1 MARIYMVLCFL
12 LVEIL
17 AGQGEVVLEIGKRL
31 AGDELREVFE
41 EQKEVL
47 NRHSVAI
54 YGGEK
59 GRNALLFGTV
69 VREDGYILTKASSY
83 LEIENVSLRIGGEK
97 HSEPV
102 LVALSEDWDLAL
114 LKVEAVGLEPVKLD
128 GERSLELGTWVISNG
143 GTSRR
148 ERRVRAG
155 VISAKS
161 REIKSRD
168 RPFLGV
174 MIDQEGE
181 EEGLLLKGVMKES
194 GAENAG
200 LRKGDVLTQVEEFKI
215 RDFEDIKEALSGRKV
230 GAVIRVGVL
239 RGGDSFEVEVELK
252 SRSELTKKKEQVDR
266 NDVMSGR
273 YSERRDDF
281 PRVIQH
287 STLMSAKN
295 IGGPLLTIDGSCV
308 GLNIAH
314 ANRSENYAIPA
325 KELKM
330 MIEILIEESE
340 KRGGGGIDFEQRGEA
355 GNLRQGVLNQ

>member
-1 MARIYMVLCFL
+1 MGIF
-12 LVEIL
+12 
-17 AGQGEVVLEIGKRL
+17 
-31 AGDELREVFE
+31 
-41 EQKEVL
+41 
-47 NRHSVAI
+47 
-54 YGGEK
+54 
-59 GRNALLFGTV
+59 
-69 VREDGYILTKASSY
+69 
-83 LEIENVSLRIGGEK
+83 
-97 HSEPV
+97 
-102 LVALSEDWDLAL
+102 
-114 LKVEAVGLEPVKLD
+114 
-128 GERSLELGTWVISNG
+128 
-143 GTSRR
+143 
-148 ERRVRAG
+148 
-155 VISAKS
+155 SAKS

-181 EEGLLLKGVMKES
+181 EGGLLLKGVMKES

-340 KRGGGGIDFEQRGEA
+340 KRGGDPIGFEQRGEA